1 MNKDIDTRLII
12 FFSDMIKAFY
22 QNKSEQLS
30 MLDIKGAHCKMLHL
44 IYDHNGKT
52 QQEILKIAN
61 VTKSTMSEVITEME
75 KEGYIEKIKSKD
87 DKRQILI
94 LLTPKGESIAKIIS
108 DYFNEYCLQFMS
120 DFSVQEINQFMKLLA
135 KIKY

>member
-30 MLDIKGAHCKMLHL
+30 MLNVKGAHCKMLHL
-44 IYDHNGKT
+44 IYDHNGQT

-61 VTKSTMSEVITEME
+61 ITKSTMSEVITEME
-75 KEGYIEKIKSKD
+75 KEGFIEKIKSKD

-108 DYFNEYCLQFMS
+108 DYYNEYCLQFMS
-120 DFSVQEINQFMKLLA
+120 DFTVQEINQFMKLLA